1 MKVGDVMK
9 KYIIKRFLALIPTL
23 FVVSVVI
30 FSIIHM
36 TPGDPAA
43 MILGDKADAADVA
56 ALRESMGLNDPI
68 PVQYMNW
75 VGRVFHGDLG
85 KSVFIDKPMTE
96 ILKDYMGPTVSLTL
110 YAMLLSTVI
119 AIPLGVLA
127 AKKRGTLADQGIS
140 FLSMV
145 GISMPSFLLG
155 LLLILLFA
163 VRLRWFPVA
172 GYKSVAQ
179 AGFLK
184 HIEYLTLPALA
195 LGFMEAA
202 LIIRLTRSSVLEVLA
217 SDYVK
222 MAKAKGV
229 SEFSLIMKHAFKN
242 ALIPIL
248 TVLGQTFMGLLAG
261 AAVVETVFNI
271 PGIGRLTINSVARRD
286 YEVIQAVVL
295 LISLIN
301 VVMCLA
307 VDLLYGLVDP
317 RVRLED

>member
-1 MKVGDVMK
+1 MK
-9 KYIIKRFLALIPTL
+9 KYIVKRLLALIPTL
-23 FVVSVVI
+23 FVVSIAI

-68 PVQYMNW
+68 PVQYLNW
-75 VGRVFHGDLG
+75 VGRVLHGNLG

-96 ILKDYMGPTVSLTL
+96 ILKEYMGPTISLTI
-110 YAMLLSTVI
+110 YAMILSTLI

-155 LLLILLFA
+155 LLLMLGFA
-163 VRLRWFPVA
+163 VKLRWFPVA
-172 GYKSVAQ
+172 GYKTVAQ

-301 VVMCLA
+301 VVLCLA

>member
-1 MKVGDVMK
+1 MKT
-9 KYIIKRFLALIPTL
+9 YIAKRLLALIPTL
-23 FVVSVVI
+23 VVVSIVI

-43 MILGDKADAADVA
+43 AILGDQADAADIA

-68 PVQYMNW
+68 PVQYLNW
-75 VGRVFHGDLG
+75 VAGVFRGDLG
-85 KSVFIDKPMTE
+85 QSVFIDKPMTE
-96 ILKDYMGPTVSLTL
+96 ILKEYMEPTFSLTI
-110 YAMLLSTVI
+110 YAMILSTVI

-140 FLSMV
+140 FLSMI

-155 LLLILLFA
+155 LLLILGFA
-163 VRLRWFPVA
+163 VKLGWFPVA
-172 GYKSVAQ
+172 GYKSIADH
-179 AGFLK
+179 GFLK
-184 HIEYLTLPALA
+184 HIRYLTLPALA

-229 SEFSLIMKHAFKN
+229 SEFSLVMKHAFKN

-248 TVLGQTFMGLLAG
+248 TVLGQTFMALLAG
-261 AAVVETVFNI
+261 AAVVESVFNI
-271 PGIGRLTINSVARRD
+271 PGIGRLTVNSVARRD

-295 LISLIN
+295 FVSLIN

-317 RVRLED
+317 RVRLEESKK

>member
-1 MKVGDVMK
+1 MK
-9 KYIIKRFLALIPTL
+9 KYIVKRLFALIPTL

-43 MILGDKADAADVA
+43 MILGDKADAEAVA

-68 PVQYMNW
+68 PVQYVNW
-75 VGRVFHGDLG
+75 VGRVLHGNLG

-96 ILKDYMGPTVSLTL
+96 ILKEYMGPTISLTV
-110 YAMLLSTVI
+110 YAMILSTLI

-140 FLSMV
+140 FLSMI

-155 LLLILLFA
+155 LLLILGFA
-163 VRLRWFPVA
+163 VKLRWFPVA
-172 GYKSVAQ
+172 GYKSIAQ

-229 SEFSLIMKHAFKN
+229 SEFSLVMKHAFKN

>member
-1 MKVGDVMK
+1 MK
-9 KYIIKRFLALIPTL
+9 KYIVKRLLALIPTL
-23 FVVSVVI
+23 IVVSVVV

-43 MILGDKADAADVA
+43 MILGDKADAADIE
-56 ALRESMGLNDPI
+56 ALREAMGLNDPI

-75 VGRVFHGDLG
+75 VAGVFRGDLG
-85 KSVFIDKPMTE
+85 QSVFIDKPMTE
-96 ILKDYMGPTVSLTL
+96 ILKEYMGPTFSLTV
-110 YAMLLSTVI
+110 YAMLLSTII

-127 AKKRGTLADQGIS
+127 AKYRGTLADQGIS

-155 LLLILLFA
+155 LLLILGFA
-163 VRLRWFPVA
+163 VKLRWFPVA
-172 GYKSVAQ
+172 GYKSIED

-184 HIEYLTLPALA
+184 HMEYLTLPALA

-229 SEFSLIMKHAFKN
+229 PEFSLIMKHAFKN

-248 TVLGQTFMGLLAG
+248 TVLGQTFMALLAG
-261 AAVVETVFNI
+261 AAVVESVFNI
-271 PGIGRLTINSVARRD
+271 PGIGRLTVNSVARRD

-295 LISLIN
+295 MVSLIN

-317 RVRLED
+317 RVRLEE

>member
-1 MKVGDVMK
+1 MK
-9 KYIIKRFLALIPTL
+9 KYIAKRLLAVIPTL
-23 FVVSVVI
+23 FVVSIVI

-43 MILGDKADAADVA
+43 MILGDKASAEDIA
-56 ALRESMGLNDPI
+56 ALREAMGLNDPI
-68 PVQYMNW
+68 PVQYINW
-75 VGRVFHGDLG
+75 VKDVLHGDLG
-85 KSVFIDKPMTE
+85 QSVFIDKPMTQ
-96 ILKDYMGPTVSLTL
+96 ILKEYMGPTFSLTV
-110 YAMLLSTVI
+110 YAMILATVI

-140 FLSMV
+140 LISMI

-155 LLLILLFA
+155 LILILLFA
-163 VRLRWFPVA
+163 VKLRLFPVA
-172 GYKSVAQ
+172 GYKSIEDV
-179 AGFLK
+179 GLLK
-184 HIEYLTLPALA
+184 HIRYLTLPALA

-222 MAKAKGV
+222 MAKSKGV
-229 SEFSLIMKHAFKN
+229 SEFSLVMKHAFKN

-248 TVLGQTFMGLLAG
+248 TILGQTFMALLAG
-261 AAVVETVFNI
+261 AAVVESVFNI
-271 PGIGRLTINSVARRD
+271 PGIGRLTVNSVAKRD

-295 LISLIN
+295 MVSLIN

-317 RVRLED
+317 RVRLEE

>member
-1 MKVGDVMK
+1 MK
-9 KYIIKRFLALIPTL
+9 KYIAKRLLAVIPTL
-23 FVVSVVI
+23 FVVSIVI

-43 MILGDKADAADVA
+43 MILGDKASAEDIA
-56 ALRESMGLNDPI
+56 ALREAMGLNDPI
-68 PVQYMNW
+68 PVQYINW
-75 VGRVFHGDLG
+75 VKDVLHGDLG
-85 KSVFIDKPMTE
+85 QSVFIDKPMTQ
-96 ILKDYMGPTVSLTL
+96 ILKEYMGPTFSLTV
-110 YAMLLSTVI
+110 YAMILATVI

-127 AKKRGTLADQGIS
+127 AKKRGTIADQGIS
-140 FLSMV
+140 LISMI

-155 LLLILLFA
+155 LILILLFA
-163 VRLRWFPVA
+163 VNLRLFPVA
-172 GYKSVAQ
+172 GYKSIEDV
-179 AGFLK
+179 GLLK
-184 HIEYLTLPALA
+184 HIRYLTLPALA

-222 MAKAKGV
+222 MAKSKGV
-229 SEFSLIMKHAFKN
+229 SEFSLVMKHAFKN

-248 TVLGQTFMGLLAG
+248 TILGQTFMALLAG
-261 AAVVETVFNI
+261 AAVVESVFNI
-271 PGIGRLTINSVARRD
+271 PGIGRLTVNSVAKRD

-295 LISLIN
+295 MVSLIN

-317 RVRLED
+317 RVRLEE

>member
-1 MKVGDVMK
+1 MK
-9 KYIIKRFLALIPTL
+9 KYIVKRLLALIPTL

-43 MILGDKADAADVA
+43 MILGDKADAAAVA

-68 PVQYMNW
+68 SVQYLNW
-75 VGRVFHGDLG
+75 VGRVLHGNLG

-96 ILKDYMGPTVSLTL
+96 ILKEYMGPTIALTV
-110 YAMLLSTVI
+110 YAMILSTLI

-155 LLLILLFA
+155 LLLILGFA
-163 VRLRWFPVA
+163 VKLRWFPVA
-172 GYKSVAQ
+172 GYKSIAQ

-184 HIEYLTLPALA
+184 HMEYLTLPALA

-229 SEFSLIMKHAFKN
+229 SEFSLVMKHAFKN

>member
-1 MKVGDVMK
+1 MK
-9 KYIIKRFLALIPTL
+9 KYIVKRLLALIPTL

-68 PVQYMNW
+68 PVQYVNW
-75 VGRVFHGDLG
+75 VGRVFHGNLG

-96 ILKDYMGPTVSLTL
+96 ILKEYMGPTISLTI
-110 YAMLLSTVI
+110 YAMILSTLI

-155 LLLILLFA
+155 LLLMLGFA
-163 VRLRWFPVA
+163 VKLRWFPVA
-172 GYKSVAQ
+172 GYKTVAQ

-301 VVMCLA
+301 VVLCLA

>member
-1 MKVGDVMK
+1 MK
-9 KYIIKRFLALIPTL
+9 KYIVKRLFALIPTL

-43 MILGDKADAADVA
+43 MILGDKADAEAVA

-68 PVQYMNW
+68 PVQYVNW
-75 VGRVFHGDLG
+75 VGRVLHGNLG

-96 ILKDYMGPTVSLTL
+96 ILKEYMGPTISLTV
-110 YAMLLSTVI
+110 YAMILSTLI

-140 FLSMV
+140 FLSMI

-155 LLLILLFA
+155 LLLILGFA
-163 VRLRWFPVA
+163 VKLRWFPVA
-172 GYKSVAQ
+172 GYKSIAQ

-229 SEFSLIMKHAFKN
+229 SEFSLVMKHAFKN

-307 VDLLYGLVDP
+307 VDLLYGFVDP